1 MEPTPRYIAFA
12 GEVIETVPDRGL
24 VRLFRVIVN
33 IRKLAEHHGIDSVGS
48 GLGFHLIAQ
57 AAHEERD
64 ALAGRDG
71 EEMRFPLS
79 GSVAEPVVVDV
90 NYVQFTW
97 LVL

>member
-1 MEPTPRYIAFA
+1 MEPIPEYIAFA
-12 GEVIETVPDRGL
+12 GEVIETVPSHGL

-33 IRKLAEHHGIDSVGS
+33 IRKLAEHHGIDAVGS
-48 GLGFHLIAQ
+48 GLGFHLIAK

-64 ALAGRDG
+64 ALTGPDG
-71 EEMRFPLS
+71 EEMRVPLS